1 MIYTPNNI
9 KEILNCNSAINAQD
23 ATISYLSTDT
33 RTLLYPAETLFFAI
47 TTSTANGH
55 KFVNNAYNAGVR
67 NFVVSTLEDEFRNL
81 ENANFFIVDDSVKA
95 LQQIAAFH
103 RAKFNI
109 PVIGITGSN
118 GKTIVKEWLYAALGN
133 TFRITRSPKS
143 YNSQIGVPLSV
154 WELEDYTTLGIFE
167 AGISEKGEMANLQ
180 TVIKPTIGILTN
192 IGAAH
197 SEGFASDDE
206 KLNEKLLLFKES
218 EVLIFK
224 NDSKIVSA
232 VKKINPSINLIS
244 WGFNDPTATV
254 NITKVEKKEG
264 ISHISYIC
272 KGAAGNCNIDFT
284 DDISLQNAIQCLVC
298 GIYLGK
304 KVNLENLEPI
314 EMRLEVK
321 TGINGCQLIDDAYSN
336 DLSSL
341 SEALIFMEAFSKLK
355 FEKKS
360 VIISDVAESGMDGDT
375 LYSHVASLIRQK
387 RINRVIAI
395 GKEISVHRNLFPKD
409 AVFFDS
415 TDTFLNAGLNF
426 ANEIILIKGARKFH
440 FEQISKHLEQKRHQT
455 VMEVNL
461 TALVHN
467 FKKLRSYIN
476 RDTKAMAM
484 IKADAY
490 GCGALQVAQTLSHHH
505 CDYFGVAVADEGVEL
520 RNAGIS
526 TNIIVMDPEP
536 GTFDLLIKY
545 NLEPEI
551 YSFRM
556 LEKFAAFTTSAGVKA
571 HPIHIK
577 IDTGMHRLGFLET
590 DMPLLVEKLKG
601 MNGVKAVSAFSHLA
615 AAEDPNEDEF
625 TASQIGKFTRST
637 DYLKQNLNPD
647 IIRHILN
654 TSGVQRISD
663 KYQFEMVR
671 LGIGLYGVGLNEKSD
686 IQNVATLKTIIL
698 QIKEIPA
705 DETVGYNRRGVL
717 NRTSKIAAIPIGY
730 ADGLNRAFGRGNGCV
745 LVNGKRAPFIGNIC
759 MDVCMID
766 ITDIDGVKEG
776 DEVTVF
782 NSDLTISELAAK
794 TGTIPYEILTSIS
807 KRVKRVYFSE

>member
-9 KEILNCNSAINAQD
+9 KEILSCNSVITAQD
-23 ATISYLSTDT
+23 ANISYLSTDT
-33 RTLLYPAETLFFAI
+33 RTILYPAETLFFAI
-47 TTSTANGH
+47 TTPTADGH
-55 KFVNNAYNAGVR
+55 KFVNQAYNAGVR
-67 NFVVSTLEDEFRNL
+67 NFVTSSFTDEFKAL
-81 ENANFFIVDDSVKA
+81 KDANFYIVSNPVKA
-95 LQQIAAFH
+95 LQKIAAFH
-103 RAKFNI
+103 RDKFNI

-133 TFRITRSPKS
+133 AFRITRSPKS

-167 AGISEKGEMANLQ
+167 AGISEKGEMSNLQ
-180 TVIKPTIGILTN
+180 EIIKPTIGILTN

-197 SEGFASDDE
+197 SEGFASNDE
-206 KLNEKLLLFKES
+206 KLNEKLLLFKDS

-224 NDSKIVSA
+224 SNKKVSSA
-232 VKKINPSINLIS
+232 IKKINPTINLIN
-244 WGFNDPTATV
+244 WGFNDTSATV
-254 NITKVEKKEG
+254 NITKVQKSDG
-264 ISHISYIC
+264 ITHLTYLC
-272 KGAAGNCNIDFT
+272 KGAEGKCNVNFT

-304 KVNLENLEPI
+304 NIKLDNLEPV

-321 TGINGCQLIDDAYSN
+321 SGTNGCQLIDDAYSN

-341 SEALIFMEAFSKLK
+341 SEALNFMDAFSKLK

-360 VIISDVAESGMDGDT
+360 AIISDVAGSDMDGDT
-375 LYSHVASLIRQK
+375 LYSNVASQIKQK
-387 RINRVIAI
+387 HINRIIAI
-395 GKEISVHRNLFPKD
+395 GTEISKHKGLFPKD
-409 AVFFDS
+409 TLFFDT
-415 TDTFLNAGLNF
+415 TDDFLNADVTF
-426 ANEIILIKGARKFH
+426 ANEIILIKGARKFQ

-461 TALVHN
+461 TALIHN
-467 FKKLRSYIN
+467 FKKLRSYIKP
-476 RDTKAMAM
+476 DTKAMAM

-520 RNAGIS
+520 RNAGIN

-556 LEKFAAFTTSAGVKA
+556 LDKFAEYTASSGIKA

-577 IDTGMHRLGFLET
+577 IDTGMHRLGFLES
-590 DMPLLVEKLKG
+590 DMPLLVEKLKAAT
-601 MNGVKAVSAFSHLA
+601 GVKAVSAFSHLA
-615 AAEDPNEDEF
+615 AAEDPCEDTF
-625 TASQIGKFTRST
+625 TTSQINIFARST
-637 DYLKQNLNPD
+637 DYLKQNLNPN

-654 TSGVQRISD
+654 TSGVQRLSN
-663 KYQFEMVR
+663 YQFEMVR
-671 LGIGLYGVGLNEKSD
+671 MGIGLYGVGLNEKSD

-698 QIKEIPA
+698 QIKDIPA

-717 NRTSKIAAIPIGY
+717 NRQSRIAAIPIGY
-730 ADGLNRAFGRGNGCV
+730 ADGLNRAFGRGNGYA
-745 LVNGKRAPFIGNIC
+745 LVKGKRAPFIGNIC

-776 DEVTVF
+776 DEVIIF
-782 NSDLTISELAAK
+782 NNDLTISELAAK

-807 KRVKRVYFSE
+807 KRVKRVYFTE

>member
-9 KEILNCNSAINAQD
+9 KEILSCNSIITAQD

-67 NFVVSTLEDEFRNL
+67 NFVVSTLEDEFKNL

-197 SEGFASDDE
+197 SEGFASDEE

-224 NDSKIVSA
+224 NDSKVVSA

-254 NITKVEKKEG
+254 NITKVEKNEG

-272 KGAAGNCNIDFT
+272 KGAAGKCNIDFT

-341 SEALIFMEAFSKLK
+341 SEALNFMEAFSKLK

-395 GKEISVHRNLFPKD
+395 GKEISLHKNLFPKD

-556 LEKFAAFTTSAGVKA
+556 LEKFAAFTASAGIKS

-625 TASQIGKFTRST
+625 TASQIEKFTRST
-637 DYLKQNLNPD
+637 DYLKQNLNPN

-671 LGIGLYGVGLNEKSD
+671 LGVGLYGVGLNEKSD

-705 DETVGYNRRGVL
+705 NETVGYNRRGVL